1 MVRGMKK
8 FQEHFNEYND
18 SFVIIGG
25 AACDEW
31 FSLEGIPFRATKDID
46 MIIILEA
53 VTPDFYLCFR
63 DFVKHGGYQSIQK
76 STGDK
81 NYYRFTGPTKVDYP
95 VMIELFARKPMEIEL
110 YPDQNIVPL
119 PVDKDIS
126 SLSAILMNEGYYQVV
141 MELRKVIDGG
151 LPVVTPAGLIALK
164 AKAWLDLSQRRSSG
178 QKVDRRDIDKH
189 RNDVFRLTVLLAGDE
204 NYKLPPEIAEEL
216 RTFLESF
223 PIDSPDWQAISAALK
238 ASGITTSPDRLIQTL
253 RDYFVIE

>member
-1 MVRGMKK
+1 MVRGIKK
-8 FQEHFNEYND
+8 FQEHFSEYHD
-18 SFVIIGG
+18 SYVIIGG

-31 FSLEGIPFRATKDID
+31 FSSQGMHFRATKDID

-53 VTPDFYLCFR
+53 VTADFYLCFR
-63 DFVKHGGYQSIQK
+63 EFVKLGGYRSIQK

-81 NYYRFTGPTKVDYP
+81 NYYRFTSPTKADYP
-95 VMIELFARKPMEIEL
+95 VMIELFARKPMEIKL
-110 YPDQNIVPL
+110 HPDQNIVPL
-119 PVDKDIS
+119 PVDEDIS
-126 SLSAILMNEGYYQVV
+126 SLSAILMDEGYYQVV

-189 RNDVFRLTVLLAGDE
+189 RNDVFRLTVLLVGGE